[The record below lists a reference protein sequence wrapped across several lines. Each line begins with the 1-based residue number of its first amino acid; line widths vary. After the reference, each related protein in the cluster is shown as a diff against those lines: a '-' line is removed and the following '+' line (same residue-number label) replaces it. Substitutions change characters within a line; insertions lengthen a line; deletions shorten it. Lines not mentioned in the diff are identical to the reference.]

1 MSSSLGICGVDPK
14 QRISDLTDISR
25 MQALLD
31 GLGNFFSFGVLDY
44 RLEPSPGVRRRQML
58 LSKIYA
64 TSSGRAASKNA
75 KKEGLSVSAA
85 PPPLW
90 NTWEFRFYYLAFA
103 IVVPLMIKAV
113 MDASNEK
120 NPNYP
125 LYEPLL
131 SPGWIFGRKADNSDL
146 QYSFF
151 RDNLPLLVGLMILHT
166 TLKRIVLKLTSISK
180 VNFDFGFGIIFV
192 FAAHGV
198 NSIKIFTQVLLSF
211 GIGRAFK
218 ANHVTATLLTWI
230 FGISLLFFNDK
241 YAGTPFG
248 DLMPCLSFLDGKFE
262 GLIPRWDVFFNFTL
276 LKMISFNMDF
286 LEKWAQRADKVE
298 NSQSHSKLTPPGS
311 RGDSPGS
318 VLFKSGST
326 SAASSTLELSP
337 LDLTLNE
344 KARLVAPHPLN
355 DYSLV
360 HYIAYVTYTPLFIAG
375 PIITFNDYLYQCRHT
390 LPSISIRST
399 VVYGIRFAFCLLS
412 MEIIIH
418 FAYVVAVSK
427 TKAWKG
433 DSPFQISMIA
443 LFNLNIVWLKLLIP
457 WRLFRLWALMDSI
470 DPPENMIRCVYN
482 NYSALAFW
490 RAWHRSFNKWVVRYI
505 YVPLGGSSNRI
516 LTSLAVFSFVAIWHD
531 IQLRLL
537 IWGWL
542 VVLFLIPEML
552 ATKYLTRYADRKW
565 YRPLCAAGGVINI
578 WMMMIANLFGFCMGS
593 DGTKQFLHDTFGTW
607 PGIKFAFVAS
617 ACLFI
622 AVQVMFEQRQNEK
635 RNGIDLRC

>member
-1 MSSSLGICGVDPK
+1 
-14 QRISDLTDISR
+14 

-31 GLGNFFSFGVLDY
+31 ALGSFFSFGVLDY
-44 RLEPSPGVRRRQML
+44 RLESAPGARRRQML

-64 TSSGRAASKNA
+64 TQGGRAASKNA
-75 KKEGLSVSAA
+75 KKGGLSVLAA
-85 PPPLW
+85 SPPLW
-90 NTWEFRFYYLAFA
+90 NTWEFRLYYLAFA

-125 LYEPLL
+125 IYEPLL

-151 RDNLPLLVGLMILHT
+151 RDNLTMLIGLMLMHT
-166 TLKRIVLKLTSISK
+166 TLKRLVLKLTNVSK
-180 VNFDFGFGIIFV
+180 VNFDFVFGVIFV

-198 NSIKIFTQVLLSF
+198 NAIKIFTQILISF

-218 ANHVTATLLTWI
+218 SNPLAATLLTWA
-230 FGISLLFFNDK
+230 FGISLLFINDR
-241 YAGTPFG
+241 YAGIPFG
-248 DLMPCLSFLDGKFE
+248 AIFSWLSFLDGKFL

-276 LKMISFNMDF
+276 LKIISFNMDF
-286 LEKWAQRADKVE
+286 LEKWANRA
-298 NSQSHSKLTPPGS
+298 NQPGTSQIHSKLTPPGS
-311 RGDSPGS
+311 NSVSSGNS
-318 VLFKSGST
+318 VLGTAPNST
-326 SAASSTLELSP
+326 GVSSLELSP
-337 LDLTLNE
+337 TESPLDE
-344 KARLVAPHPLN
+344 RARLVAPHSLK
-355 DYSLV
+355 DYNLV

-375 PIITFNDYLYQCRHT
+375 PIITFNDYLYQSRHT
-390 LPSISIRST
+390 LPSISLKNTI
-399 VVYGIRFAFCLLS
+399 VYAIRFAFCLLS
-412 MEIIIH
+412 MEVIIH

-443 LFNLNIVWLKLLIP
+443 LFSLNIVWLKLLIP

-505 YVPLGGSSNRI
+505 YIPLGGSNNRI

-537 IWGWL
+537 LWGWL

-552 ATKYLTRYADRKW
+552 ATKYLIRYSDKNW
-565 YRPLCAAGGVINI
+565 YRPLCAAGGVLNI
-578 WMMMIANLFGFCMGS
+578 WMMMIANLFGFCMGP
-593 DGTKQFLHDTFGTW
+593 DGTKEFLHDTFGTW
-607 PGIKFAFVAS
+607 SGIRFALIAS
-617 ACLFI
+617 GCLFI
-622 AVQVMFEQRQNEK
+622 AVQIMFEQRENEK
-635 RNGIDLRC
+635 RNGINMRC